1 MPIHYFE
8 EQTRKPQLKYRIISK
23 WLKKIIVDRKK
34 ETGDLS
40 YIFCNNAFLLNINK
54 KFLKHDYFT
63 DIITFDYV
71 DANVIKGDIFISCEM
86 VVENAKKFGVTLK
99 EEYLRVLA
107 HGLLHLL
114 GYKDGSDEE
123 RLVMR
128 REEEECISL
137 YKKIEDGIVNI

>member
-8 EQTRKPQLKYRIISK
+8 EQTQKPQLKYRIISK